1 MVLDAGNILLVGAV
15 LLFVSIVAGK
25 AGYKFG
31 VPMLLLFLGVG
42 MAFGSDGVGRQRCW

>member
-42 MAFGSDGVGRQRCW
+42 MAFGSDGVGIH